1 MLSANN
7 SFFHTEPKS
16 FIVLDLSLS
25 QQNQRRKNMSE
36 TNLPFNEKIYPKNA
50 QVSSGEK
57 LRHEWEK
64 SIKNPQEFWAEKAKA
79 IDWIKTWDKVLDD
92 SNPPFYKW
100 FQGGILNITHNALD
114 RHVKTQRKNKLA
126 YIWEGELGE
135 VRTYTYYQLYREVN
149 KLAKVFKDFGLKKG
163 DRVAVYLPV
172 IPELPITLLATARVG
187 GIHMVVF
194 SGFSAEA
201 LADRINDCGAKILVT
216 VDGSYRRGKMVAI
229 KDNADRA
236 LPNTPTVEKVI
247 VVKRTGQEI
256 QMKDGRD
263 VWYQEALAK
272 AGATAYVEPE
282 PMQATDPLFI
292 LYTSGTTGK
301 PKGVQH
307 GIGGYLVWAYWTLKW
322 GFNPNEEDIWWC
334 TADIGWIT
342 GHTYNVYAPLSAGVT
357 SLIFEGTPDYPAQD
371 RWWDIIERH
380 GVTILYTT
388 PTAIR
393 MFMKFGEEWIN
404 KHDLSTLRLL
414 GTVGEPIN
422 PEAWKWYYRIIGKEK
437 LAIVDTWWQTETG
450 GYMIAPLPGI
460 ELVPLKPGSATYP
473 LPSVQTEVY
482 DEKGQPTKAGNK
494 GFLVVKTPWPG
505 MLQTLWKNPERF
517 KQTYFGRWPNTY
529 YTGDYAVKD
538 PDGYF
543 WLLGR
548 ADEVLK
554 VAGHRIGTVELESAL
569 VSHHAVSEAAVMGKE
584 DAVKG
589 EVPVA
594 FVVLRSGFT
603 PSEELRA
610 ELVKH
615 IRTTIGPIATPDAIV
630 IVNKLPKTRSGKIMR
645 RLLKAVLVGAPLGD
659 VSTLEDEGSV
669 EDIKA
674 TYEELRKQ
682 LTK

>member
-1 MLSANN
+1 
-7 SFFHTEPKS
+7 
-16 FIVLDLSLS
+16 
-25 QQNQRRKNMSE
+25 MSE
-36 TNLPFNEKIYPKNA
+36 ASLPFNEKFYPSNEKI
-50 QVSSGEK
+50 SSGEK
-57 LRHEWEK
+57 RRQEWER
-64 SIKNPQEFWAEKAKA
+64 SIKNPSEFWAEKAKA
-79 IDWIKTWDKVLDD
+79 IDWIKPFDKVLDD

-100 FQGGILNITHNALD
+100 FQGGTLNIAYNALD

-126 YIWEGELGE
+126 YIWEGEMGE
-135 VRTYTYYQLYREVN
+135 VKTYTYYQLYREVN
-149 KLAKVFKDFGLKKG
+149 KLAKALKDFGLKKG

-172 IPELPITLLATARVG
+172 IPELPIALLATARIG
-187 GIHMVVF
+187 GIHAVVF

-201 LADRINDCGAKILVT
+201 LADRVNDSGARILIT
-216 VDGSYRRGKMVAI
+216 ADGSFRRGKTVAI

-236 LPNTPTVEKVI
+236 LPNTPSVEKVI
-247 VVKRTGQEI
+247 VVKRTGQEVKM
-256 QMKDGRD
+256 QEGRD
-263 VWYQEALAK
+263 YWYTDVLAK
-272 AGATAYVEPE
+272 AGANAYVEPE
-282 PMQATDPLFI
+282 PMESTDPLFI

-307 GIGGYLVWAYWTLKW
+307 GTGGYLVWAYWTLKW

-357 SLIFEGTPDYPAQD
+357 SLIFEGTPDFPAQD

-388 PTAIR
+388 PTAVR
-393 MFMKFGEEWIN
+393 MFMKFGADWIN

-422 PEAWKWYYRIIGKEK
+422 PEAWKWYYRVIGKEK

-450 GYMIAPLPGI
+450 GFMIAPLPGI
-460 ELVPLKPGSATYP
+460 ELMPLKPGSATLP
-473 LPSVQTEVY
+473 LPSVDAVVY
-482 DEKGQPTKAGNK
+482 DEKGQPAKAGNK

-505 MLQTLWKNPERF
+505 MLQTLWKDADRF
-517 KQTYFGRWPNTY
+517 KQTYFGRWANTY
-529 YTGDYAVKD
+529 YTGDYAVMD
-538 PDGYF
+538 TEGYF

-569 VSHHAVSEAAVMGKE
+569 VSHPAVSEAAVMGKE

-594 FVVLRSGFT
+594 FVVLRSGFV
-603 PSEELRA
+603 PSDELRA

-615 IRTTIGPIATPDAIV
+615 IRTTIGPIATPEAVI

-645 RLLKAVLVGAPLGD
+645 RILKAVLLGAPIGD
-659 VSTLEDEGSV
+659 VSTLEDEASV
-669 EDIKA
+669 DDIKA
-674 TYEELRKQ
+674 TYEEMRKQ
-682 LTK
+682 LQK

>member
-1 MLSANN
+1 ML
-7 SFFHTEPKS
+7 FTKLREGT
-16 FIVLDLSLS
+16 I
-25 QQNQRRKNMSE
+25 MSE
-36 TNLPFNEKIYPKNA
+36 TSLPFDDKVLPGKMLK
-50 QVSSGEK
+50 Q
-57 LRHEWEK
+57 EWEA

-79 IDWIKTWDKVLDD
+79 IDWFRTWDKVLDD

-100 FQGGILNITHNALD
+100 FAGGKLNITYNALD
-114 RHVKTQRKNKLA
+114 RHLKTRRRNMLA
-126 YIWEGELGE
+126 YIWEGENGE

-149 KLAKVFKDFGLKKG
+149 KLAKILKDFGLKKG
-163 DRVAVYLPV
+163 DRVVVYLPM

-187 GIHMVVF
+187 GVHTVVF

-201 LADRINDCGAKILVT
+201 LADRINDSGAKIIVT
-216 VDGSYRRGKMVAI
+216 ADGAYRRGKTVTL
-229 KDNADRA
+229 KDTADRA
-236 LPNTPTVEKVI
+236 LVGTPGVEKVI
-247 VVKRTGQEI
+247 VIKRTGQTVP
-256 QMKDGRD
+256 MKEGRD
-263 VWYQEALAK
+263 YMYNELMAK
-272 AGATAYVEPE
+272 VDANAYVPPE
-282 PMQATDPLFI
+282 VMDASDPLFI

-307 GIGGYLVWAYWTLKW
+307 GTGGYLVWGYWTLKW

-342 GHTYNVYAPLSAGVT
+342 GHTYNVYAPLSVGVT
-357 SLIFEGTPDYPAQD
+357 SFIFEGTPDYPAQD

-380 GVTILYTT
+380 GITILYTT

-393 MFMKFGEEWIN
+393 MFMKFGEDWIN
-404 KHDLSTLRLL
+404 KHDISTLRLL

-437 LAIVDTWWQTETG
+437 LPIIDTWWQTETG
-450 GYMIAPLPGI
+450 GFMIAPLPGI
-460 ELVPLKPGSATYP
+460 ELVPLKPGSATNP
-473 LPSVQTEVY
+473 LPSVLAEVY
-482 DEKGQPTKAGNK
+482 DEKGKPTPTGTK
-494 GFLVVKTPWPG
+494 GFLVIKTPWPG
-505 MLQTLWKNPERF
+505 MLTTLWKDPERY
-517 KQTYFGRWPNTY
+517 KQTYFGRWQNIY
-529 YTGDYAVKD
+529 YSGDYAVRD

-569 VSHHAVSEAAVMGKE
+569 VSHPAVSEAAVMGKE
-584 DAVKG
+584 DALKG

-603 PSEELRA
+603 PSDELRA

-615 IRTTIGPIATPDAIV
+615 VRNTIGPIATPDAIV
-630 IVNKLPKTRSGKIMR
+630 IVNRLPKTRSGKIMR
-645 RLLKAVLVGAPLGD
+645 RLLKAVLMGAPLGD

-674 TYEELRKQ
+674 TYEELKKQ
-682 LTK
+682 LEKKQ

>member
-1 MLSANN
+1 M
-7 SFFHTEPKS
+7 TE
-16 FIVLDLSLS
+16 
-25 QQNQRRKNMSE
+25 E
-36 TNLPFNEKIYPKNA
+36 TNLPFNEKLYPTRAKITN
-50 QVSSGEK
+50 GEK
-57 LRHEWEK
+57 LQQEWQK
-64 SIKNPQEFWAEKAKA
+64 SINNPQEYWAEKAKA
-79 IDWIKTWDKVLDD
+79 IDWIKKWDTILDD
-92 SNPPFYKW
+92 TNPPFYQW
-100 FQGGILNITHNALD
+100 FKGGTLNITYNTLD
-114 RHVKTQRKNKLA
+114 RHIKTPKKDKLA

-135 VRTYTYYQLYREVN
+135 TKTYTYQQLYTEVN
-149 KLAKVFKDFGLKKG
+149 QLAKTLKTLGLKKG

-172 IPELPITLLATARVG
+172 IPELPITLLATARLG
-187 GIHMVVF
+187 GIHAVVF

-201 LADRINDCGAKILVT
+201 LADRINDSGAKILVT
-216 VDGSYRRGKMVAI
+216 ADGSYRRGKIIAI

-236 LPNTPTVEKVI
+236 LQNTPTVEKVI
-247 VVKRTGQEI
+247 VIKRTGQPI
-256 QMKDGRD
+256 QMQLNRD
-263 VWYQEALAK
+263 IWYHEALTQ
-272 AGATAYVEPE
+272 AGANAYVEPE

-322 GFNPNEEDIWWC
+322 GFNPDESDIWWC

-342 GHTYNVYAPLSAGVT
+342 GHTYNVYAPLSLCIT
-357 SLIFEGTPDYPAQD
+357 SLLFEGTPDYPAQD

-380 GVTILYTT
+380 GVTIIYTT
-388 PTAIR
+388 PTAVR
-393 MFMKFGEEWIN
+393 MFMKFGEDWIN

-422 PEAWKWYYRIIGKEK
+422 PEAWKWYYRVIGKER
-437 LAIVDTWWQTETG
+437 LAIIDTWWQTETG
-450 GYMIAPLPGI
+450 GYMIAPLTGI
-460 ELVPLKPGSATYP
+460 ELIALKPGSATKP
-473 LPSVQTEVY
+473 LPSIHADVY
-482 DEKGQPTKAGNK
+482 DEKGQTAKAGNK
-494 GFLVVKTPWPG
+494 GFLVIKTPWPG
-505 MLQTLWKNPERF
+505 MLQTLWKDPERF
-517 KQTYFGRWPNTY
+517 KQTYFGRWPNVY

-538 PDGYF
+538 PEGYF

-569 VSHHAVSEAAVMGKE
+569 VAHPAVSEAAVMGKE

-610 ELVKH
+610 DLVKH
-615 IRTTIGPIATPDAIV
+615 IRTTIGPIATPDAI
-630 IVNKLPKTRSGKIMR
+630 IIANKLPKTRSGKIMR

-659 VSTLEDEGSV
+659 TSTLEDEASV

-682 LTK
+682 LAK

>member
-1 MLSANN
+1 
-7 SFFHTEPKS
+7 
-16 FIVLDLSLS
+16 
-25 QQNQRRKNMSE
+25 MSE
-36 TNLPFNEKIYPKNA
+36 ASLPFNEKFYPSNEKI
-50 QVSSGEK
+50 SSGEK
-57 LRHEWEK
+57 RRQEWER
-64 SIKNPQEFWAEKAKA
+64 SIKNPSEFWAEKAKA
-79 IDWIKTWDKVLDD
+79 IDWIKPFDKVLDD

-100 FQGGILNITHNALD
+100 FQGGTLNIAYNALD

-126 YIWEGELGE
+126 YIWEGEMGE
-135 VRTYTYYQLYREVN
+135 VKTYTYYQLYREVN
-149 KLAKVFKDFGLKKG
+149 KLAKALKDFGLKKG

-172 IPELPITLLATARVG
+172 IPELPIALLATARIG
-187 GIHMVVF
+187 GIHAVVF

-201 LADRINDCGAKILVT
+201 LADRVNDSGARILIT
-216 VDGSYRRGKMVAI
+216 ADGSFRRGKTVAI

-236 LPNTPTVEKVI
+236 LPNTPSVEKVI
-247 VVKRTGQEI
+247 VVKRTGQEVKM
-256 QMKDGRD
+256 QEGRD
-263 VWYQEALAK
+263 YWYTDVLAK
-272 AGATAYVEPE
+272 AGANAYVEPE
-282 PMQATDPLFI
+282 PMESTDPLFI

-307 GIGGYLVWAYWTLKW
+307 GTGGYLVWAYWTLKW

-357 SLIFEGTPDYPAQD
+357 SLIFEGTPDFPAQD

-388 PTAIR
+388 PTAVR
-393 MFMKFGEEWIN
+393 MFMKFGADWIN

-422 PEAWKWYYRIIGKEK
+422 PEAWKWYYRVIGKEK

-450 GYMIAPLPGI
+450 GFMIAPLPGI
-460 ELVPLKPGSATYP
+460 ELMPLKPGSATLP
-473 LPSVQTEVY
+473 LPSVDAVVY
-482 DEKGQPTKAGNK
+482 DEKGQPAKAGNK

-505 MLQTLWKNPERF
+505 MLQTLWKDADRF
-517 KQTYFGRWPNTY
+517 KQTYFGRWANTY
-529 YTGDYAVKD
+529 YTGDYAVRD
-538 PDGYF
+538 PEGYF
-543 WLLGR
+543 WLFGR

-569 VSHHAVSEAAVMGKE
+569 VSHPAVSEAAVMGKE

-594 FVVLRSGFT
+594 FVVLRSGFV
-603 PSEELRA
+603 PSDELRA

-615 IRTTIGPIATPDAIV
+615 IRTTIGPIATPEAVI

-645 RLLKAVLVGAPLGD
+645 RILKAVLLGAPIGD
-659 VSTLEDEGSV
+659 VSTLEDEASV
-669 EDIKA
+669 DDIKA
-674 TYEELRKQ
+674 TYEEMRKQ
-682 LTK
+682 LQK